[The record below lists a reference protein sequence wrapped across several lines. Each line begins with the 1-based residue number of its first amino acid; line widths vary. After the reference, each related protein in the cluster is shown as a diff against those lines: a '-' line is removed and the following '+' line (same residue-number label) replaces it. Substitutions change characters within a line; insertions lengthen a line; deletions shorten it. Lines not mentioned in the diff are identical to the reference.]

1 MNMPKVISTRQ
12 PSVVLRRPIRS
23 ATPPSNSDPNAMPI
37 RPMEARIPSSPGFTP
52 HSVATPGS
60 AKLMERASNP
70 SRPFRPMVMMTAR
83 ICSQH
88 IGDLASV
95 SRGSVFTTHS
105 PYIRAP
111 APNFSAVRARREPRR
126 VTARSAPI
134 KNIQF
139 SLAGRSEGSTPGRR
153 VLPPDG
159 QARETPGTRATEEGV
174 RIGAKLGG
182 PAGPHQVPWPGC
194 CRGLRFGVPTMSA
207 AGGPEAARMPRGIP
221 FIVVN
226 EFAERFCFYG
236 INAMLALFL
245 VQYLQFG
252 EAQAT
257 TWASLF
263 KSGAYF
269 FPLLGAIVSDVF
281 WGKFRTVLA
290 FSVVYA
296 IGCIALALSRGQHAL
311 AVGLFL
317 VAFGTG
323 GIKPCVATNVGDQFT
338 NANQHLIERAFSWF
352 YLAINAGSTIS
363 ILLCPWLLPKYGPTV
378 AFGAPAAMMVVATV
392 VFWFGRKRYA
402 VVPPA
407 GRIWLKDVFG
417 PVGLK
422 TVANLFVI
430 YVFIAVFWSLWDQSN
445 GTSWSLQARSSLM
458 DKNIGF
464 GITLLPA
471 QVQAVNAVFILIFA
485 PFFSYVVYPL
495 WSKLFAVTPLR
506 KIAVGLFVTASSFI
520 VIAWIESRIQ
530 NGHVVSL
537 WWQILAYAILTCGE
551 VLVSITGLEFSY

>member
-1 MNMPKVISTRQ
+1 
-12 PSVVLRRPIRS
+12 
-23 ATPPSNSDPNAMPI
+23 
-37 RPMEARIPSSPGFTP
+37 
-52 HSVATPGS
+52 
-60 AKLMERASNP
+60 
-70 SRPFRPMVMMTAR
+70 
-83 ICSQH
+83 
-88 IGDLASV
+88 
-95 SRGSVFTTHS
+95 
-105 PYIRAP
+105 
-111 APNFSAVRARREPRR
+111 
-126 VTARSAPI
+126 
-134 KNIQF
+134 
-139 SLAGRSEGSTPGRR
+139 
-153 VLPPDG
+153 
-159 QARETPGTRATEEGV
+159 
-174 RIGAKLGG
+174 
-182 PAGPHQVPWPGC
+182 
-194 CRGLRFGVPTMSA
+194 MSA
-207 AGGPEAARMPRGIP
+207 AGGSEAARMPRGIP

-269 FPLLGAIVSDVF
+269 FPLLGAVVSDVF

-311 AVGLFL
+311 AIGLFL

-338 NANQHLIERAFSWF
+338 DANQHLIERAFSWF

-363 ILLCPWLLPKYGPTV
+363 ILLCPWLLPNYGPTV
-378 AFGAPAAMMVVATV
+378 AFGAPAAMMIVATV

-407 GRIWLKDVFG
+407 GKVWLKDVFG
-417 PVGLK
+417 PIGLK

-551 VLVSITGLEFSY
+551 VLVSITGLEFSYKQAPLTMKSFIMALFYFSVSMGNLFTAAVNHYMVRPLDASTVEVGSATWVHLANASAIVPGQKIDFDGQTGVYVVKPDGRTESLDGTFLVGSVDAQHGRVSLLNAEDRTPTVTRGSFDTQHAQVSTYALVGPAYFMFFAKLMAVVATLFIGVAYFYRERTYVRTEAATSP